1 MQAGAADD
9 RERGTITLWSLGL
22 CVSVMF
28 LGRLGVDLWRTIA
41 VRRELSSIADAA
53 ATAGAN
59 ALDEAALRNGDVL
72 VDQSRA
78 RSIALA
84 TLAEH
89 HRRAP
94 FDDISVTVDGNR
106 VLVTLRDDV
115 PFSLLSIFMGGD
127 EFVVQARATAEP
139 RELP

>member
-1 MQAGAADD
+1 MTGVVGDE
-9 RERGTITLWSLGL
+9 RERGTITLWVLGL
-22 CVSVMF
+22 CVGVMF
-28 LGRLGVDLWRTIA
+28 LGGIGLDLWRTIA

-59 ALDEAALRNGDVL
+59 AVDEAALRSGNVV
-72 VDQSRA
+72 VDGGRA
-78 RSIALA
+78 RSVALA
-84 TLAEH
+84 TLADH
-89 HRRAP
+89 RRRAP
-94 FDDISVTVDGNR
+94 FDDVSVSVDGKR
-106 VLVTLRDDV
+106 VTVTLRDDV